1 MEVTL
6 QIASQT
12 FQNDNPDVK
21 LRGQTFQN
29 VRPKYVRLQPYAQRL
44 QCCCTYHTNK
54 DYIRKGINNLFLK
67 NGKSTPYPDNDALIS
82 FALCD
87 FNSFGCIIRVCQ
99 TCKSFPKIDTLDIHS
114 LKCSKSCLRED
125 KNGSDHIILVHQ
137 FNQF

>member
-6 QIASQT
+6 QIAPET

-21 LRGQTFQN
+21 FRGRTFH
-29 VRPKYVRLQPYAQRL
+29 VRL

-54 DYIRKGINNLFLK
+54 DYIQKVINNLFLK
-67 NGKSTPYPDNDALIS
+67 NAKSTPYPDNDALIFS
-82 FALCD
+82 ALCD
-87 FNSFGCIIRVCQ
+87 FNSFGCIIWVCQ

-137 FNQF
+137 FDQF

>member
-6 QIASQT
+6 QIAPET

-21 LRGQTFQN
+21 FRGRTFQN
-29 VRPKYVRLQPYAQRL
+29 VRL

-54 DYIRKGINNLFLK
+54 DYIQKVINNLFLK
-67 NGKSTPYPDNDALIS
+67 NGKSTPYPDNDALIFS
-82 FALCD
+82 ALCD
-87 FNSFGCIIRVCQ
+87 FNSFGCIIWVCQ

-137 FNQF
+137 FDQF